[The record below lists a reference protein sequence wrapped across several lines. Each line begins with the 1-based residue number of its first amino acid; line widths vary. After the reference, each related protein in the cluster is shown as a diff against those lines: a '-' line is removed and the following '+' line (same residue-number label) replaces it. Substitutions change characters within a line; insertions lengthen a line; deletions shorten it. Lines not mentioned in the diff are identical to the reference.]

1 MSRLAGHGAV
11 VTGASSGVG
20 RAIAVALAAEGAAV
34 ALVGRDS
41 GRLASVAEETG
52 SDVVCALDLRNEE
65 DVANLVRRSTEELPG
80 VDLLVHGAAII
91 EIDPLEKAALDDFD
105 AQYQTNVRAPYALTK
120 ALLPELRERQGD
132 VVFLNSTAGRTAA
145 AGSGQ
150 YAATKHAL
158 RAVADSLRAEVN
170 ADGVRVLSVFLGRT
184 ATPMQAELA
193 AVEGR
198 EYRPEQLMQPEDVA
212 AAVVAAVTLQR
223 TAELTDIVIRPM
235 RKT

>member
-1 MSRLAGHGAV
+1 
-11 VTGASSGVG
+11 
-20 RAIAVALAAEGAAV
+20 
-34 ALVGRDS
+34 
-41 GRLASVAEETG
+41 
-52 SDVVCALDLRNEE
+52 VCAIDLRNDE
-65 DVANLVRRSTEELPG
+65 DVASLVRRSTEELPG

-105 AQYQTNVRAPYALTK
+105 SQYQTNVRAPYALTQ

-132 VVFLNSTAGRTAA
+132 VVFLNSTAGRTAT

-158 RAVADSLRAEVN
+158 TAVADSLRGEVN

-193 AVEGR
+193 AREGR
-198 EYRPEQLMQPEDVA
+198 GYHPEHLMQPEDVA
-212 AAVVAAVTLQR
+212 AAVVAAVTLPR

-235 RKT
+235 LKT